1 MAAPN
6 YQATGTIVSGTTG
19 NVSPAWPTHQSG
31 DIAFLVVEC
40 AGPQFITLVTASGF
54 QPLTYGLAT
63 AQSAGTRLTVW
74 WCRATSSS
82 MTAPTVKASS
92 NHVDAAIVTVRGAI
106 TDGDPVEVF
115 GYVNKSTASTT
126 ATWQAVT
133 TVTPNTLILNIGAR
147 DNAAAGAALGTP
159 TNSSLTSVAKGLDDG
174 TVSGNG
180 GGLFTVSGVLAS
192 AGSSG
197 ATTSSITSSINS
209 LLTIAVRSQAPT
221 GIYARQRSFSNIY
234 TTGATVVL
242 PANTLPGSLI
252 VVDVAQYNVDP
263 ALSDFSD
270 SQANTYASPTSAA
283 SDNGTDHLFMLY
295 AKNTLGGSYTL
306 TVTGNSVGSTVV
318 VTEYIGADTTS
329 PLDQATTNG
338 SAGST
343 TESAT
348 IVTTANNELV
358 HVIATDG
365 ADDFIIFNPTT
376 GFNGGVQQGDITNYM
391 RIAQA
396 DEIQSTAGSITGGFT
411 ISSSFTWVVI
421 IASFKAG
428 AASAKN
434 NGFFN
439 FF

>member
-1 MAAPN
+1 MALPT

-31 DIAFLVVEC
+31 DIAFLLVEC

-54 QPLTYGLAT
+54 QPLTYGLGT

-82 MTAPTVKASS
+82 MAAPTVKASS

-106 TDGDPVEVF
+106 ADGDPTEVF
-115 GYVNKSTASTT
+115 GYTNKSTASTT
-126 ATWQAVT
+126 ATWPSVT
-133 TVTPNTLILNIGAR
+133 TVTPNCLILNMGAR
-147 DNAAAGAALGTP
+147 DNSATGAALGTP
-159 TNSSLTSVAKGLDDG
+159 TNSSLSSVAKGLDDG
-174 TVSGNG
+174 TTSGNG
-180 GGLFTVSGVLAS
+180 GGLFTVSGGLAT

-197 ATTSSITSSINS
+197 STTATITSSINS

-221 GIYARQRSFSNIY
+221 GIYARQRSFCNIY
-234 TTGATVVL
+234 ATGATVVL

-263 ALSDFSD
+263 ALGDFSD
-270 SQANTYASPTSAA
+270 SQANTYQASTAA
-283 SDNGTDHLFMLY
+283 VSDDGTDHLYMLY
-295 AKNTLGGSYTL
+295 AKNTVGGSYTL
-306 TVTGNSVGSTVV
+306 TATGNSVGSTIV
-318 VTEYIGADTTS
+318 VTEYVGADTTS
-329 PLDQATTNG
+329 PLDQATNNG

-348 IVTTANNELV
+348 FTTTAANELV

-376 GFNGGVQQGDITNYM
+376 GFNGGIQQGDITNYM

-396 DEIQSTAGSITGGFT
+396 DSIQATAGSVTGGFT

-421 IASFKAG
+421 MASFKPG
-428 AASAKN
+428 TTTAKN